1 MKARLTAMVTATIAL
16 LGVAGLSLAE
26 AGTITKRE
34 ERQQKRIAEGVESG
48 QLTTKETAR
57 LEREQAKIETD
68 REKAWSDGRLSKKE
82 KAKLTREQDR
92 ASHHIYRQKHDAQK
106 RKKAE

>member
-1 MKARLTAMVTATIAL
+1 MKARLTTMVTATIAL

-68 REKAWSDGRLSKKE
+68 REKAWSDGSLTKKE
-82 KAKLTREQDR
+82 KGKLTREQNR
-92 ASHHIYRQKHDAQK
+92 ASRRIYRQKHDAQK
-106 RKKAE
+106 RKTAE